1 MRKLFLLLVGITV
14 AISFFGASAPPLA
27 QGAPDDRIEGQ
38 STIGPQK
45 IGLVL
50 GGGGAR
56 GFAHIGLVETLEEA
70 GIRPDFIAGTSMGAV
85 VGALYAAGDFMIPK
99 DYVARAEAYDRRYNA
114 GVDFDVKSHLPLER
128 LVERRADTWLDQ
140 EIRRDAT
147 TALNADQG
155 FGREF
160 NDGLRRRFTW
170 LEKNGFIE
178 RTGDRL
184 SIRNGAWGELRQAE
198 LGEVVKQLSK
208 QLGRS
213 YEPLVS
219 GLRRVEGRLNG
230 HIDLASGRFAVIEQR
245 SLEFTLV
252 PWRDVLEH
260 QRGREISGIIRGAS
274 IDWSFGRQR
283 GLGR

>member
-1 MRKLFLLLVGITV
+1 MIKLFLLLVGITV
-14 AISFFGASAPPLA
+14 AISFFGASAPSLA

-99 DYVARAEAYDRRYNA
+99 DYVARADAYDRRHSA
-114 GVDFDVKSHLPLER
+114 GVDIDVKSHLPLER

-160 NDGLRRRFTW
+160 NDALRRRFVW
-170 LEKNGFIE
+170 LEENGFIE

-198 LGEVVKQLSK
+198 LGEAVKQLSK
-208 QLGRS
+208 QLGRT

-252 PWRDVLEH
+252 PWRDRLEH
-260 QRGREISGIIRGAS
+260 QRGKSISGIIHHGG
-274 IDWSFGRQR
+274 IDWRLGRQR
-283 GLGR
+283 GLGI